1 MKINKQFIAA
11 QGAKALPSKPGG
23 CCGTAASKQF
33 VFPTDQPEIE
43 CLLNWQYESS
53 YGSPSGQLDFGFHAT
68 GINVPVTITVNI
80 STGTGGFATLV
91 VGYVNTI
98 PTAGGT
104 PYILFENG
112 ASYGDV
118 NITVPPNQYL
128 YFQFLDPTTQ
138 CEKFFLTMNNIT
150 CSEDFGTSPEIGLNT
165 DYC

>member
-11 QGAKALPSKPGG
+11 QGAKALTSKPGG

-43 CLLNWQYESS
+43 CMLNWTYGA
-53 YGSPSGQLDFGFHAT
+53 YGSPSGQLDFSFHAT

-80 STGTGGFATLV
+80 STSTGGFATLV

-98 PTAGGT
+98 PTPGGT
-104 PYILFENG
+104 SYILFENG
-112 ASYGDV
+112 SSYGDV

-128 YFQFLDPTTQ
+128 VFQFLDVTTQ
-138 CEKFFLTMNNIT
+138 CEVFFLTMNNIT
-150 CSEDFGTSPEIGLNT
+150 CAEDFGPSGEIGINL

>member
-43 CLLNWQYESS
+43 CLLNWVYDT
-53 YGSPSGQLDFGFHAT
+53 YGSPSGQLDFSFHAT

-80 STGTGGFATLV
+80 STGSGGFATLV

-98 PTAGGT
+98 PTPGGT
-104 PYILFENG
+104 SYILFENG

-128 YFQFLDPTTQ
+128 VFQFLDPTIQ
-138 CEKFFLTMNNIT
+138 CESFFLTMNNIT
-150 CSEDFGTSPEIGLNT
+150 CGQDFGQSGEIQINQ